1 LEVVGGPDPRAGVA
15 KLVIPAVFNSEAGKA
30 GIQCFLLLV
39 IPAQAGI
46 QLLALYSF
54 LKCKAFVSPCGRA
67 GYFLA

>member
-1 LEVVGGPDPRAGVA
+1 LLA
-15 KLVIPAVFNSEAGKA
+15 IPAAFNSGAGKA

-46 QLLALYSF
+46 QLFSF
-54 LKCKAFVSPCGRA
+54 AVIPAQAGIHFDFALKCKAFVSPCGRA